1 MKLDPDKHHRRSIR
15 LKDYDYSQAGAY
27 FVTVCTHSRQCL
39 FGDVADGQMVLSEAG
54 RLVQQTWQH
63 LPTRFPSVAL
73 DTSVVMP
80 NHIHG
85 VITIVGAGL
94 ALPWVGQGAAGQGA
108 ASSAPTLGDVM
119 RAFKSISAVQ
129 VNRLLSRSGQPL
141 WQRNYYERIIR
152 DEDELG
158 SIRQYILDNPAKWPE
173 DTEHPQHQ
181 ARAE

>member
-108 ASSAPTLGDVM
+108 ASSAPTL
-119 RAFKSISAVQ
+119 
-129 VNRLLSRSGQPL
+129 
-141 WQRNYYERIIR
+141 
-152 DEDELG
+152 
-158 SIRQYILDNPAKWPE
+158 
-173 DTEHPQHQ
+173 
-181 ARAE
+181 